1 MNLGIIFTGKTYISF
16 SNSTRQSV
24 TQVNDIVNDSNR
36 RAEERVVS
44 RQERALNRQDDLRAR
59 EEERMENRRMNLLL

>member
-1 MNLGIIFTGKTYISF
+1 MNE
-16 SNSTRQSV
+16 
-24 TQVNDIVNDSNR
+24 IVNDSNR

-44 RQERALNRQDDLRAR
+44 RQERAVIRQDDLRAR